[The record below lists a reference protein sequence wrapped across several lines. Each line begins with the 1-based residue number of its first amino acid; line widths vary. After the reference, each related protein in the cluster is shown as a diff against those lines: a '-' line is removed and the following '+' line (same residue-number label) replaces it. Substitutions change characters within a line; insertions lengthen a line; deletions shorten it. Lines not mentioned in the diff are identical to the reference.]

1 MINPASA
8 RGLRLTEVHVPG
20 LEHIRSGRE
29 KQAFG
34 VDFSAF
40 EAFVR
45 ETPVRSKYQSYWY
58 GNPVALTIYVNANG
72 LRFSPING
80 QPFAPRLHK
89 VQGVVPPAWI
99 GELRMS
105 QRLGD
110 LLVKEK
116 IITPEQL
123 EQANKVQKE
132 QSCRLG
138 SALVKLGF
146 LTDEDVTNFL
156 SRQYGVPAIN
166 LSYFEIDPAV
176 VKLIP
181 AETAKR
187 YQILPLSR
195 VGASLTIAMVDPTNV
210 FAMDDIKFMT
220 GFNIEPVVASESSIL
235 AGIDKAYSAGKE
247 EDLEAVMQSMSEM
260 NESDVELQSEEQ
272 QLALEELEK
281 AADEAPVV
289 KLVNVVLGDAVKRGA
304 SDIHIEPYEKEFR
317 VRFRIDGVLQSIMSP
332 PLKLKD
338 AITSR
343 LKIMSKLDISE
354 KRLPQDGRIMLKMN
368 VGGRKKQLDFRVS
381 TLPTLWGEKI
391 VLRLLDKENLRLD
404 MTKLGFE
411 ADSLVKFEKAILK
424 PYGMVLVTGPTGS
437 GKTNTL
443 YSAISRLNQPDTNIM
458 TAEDPVEF
466 QLGGVNQ
473 VQMKE
478 QIGLNFAAALR
489 AFLRQDPNIILVGE
503 IRDFE
508 TAEIAIKAAL
518 TGHLV
523 LSTLHTNGAPE
534 TITRLMNMGIE
545 PFLVATSVH
554 LICAQR
560 LVRRI
565 CQECSEIVDMP
576 AQALIEEG
584 YSPEE
589 AKTVKIR
596 KGRGC
601 GTCNNTGY
609 KGRTGLYEVME
620 VDDDIR
626 ELVLVGASAVELKK
640 KAIERGMITLRRS
653 GLIKVAAGMTTL
665 EEVARETIH

>member
-1 MINPASA
+1 
-8 RGLRLTEVHVPG
+8 
-20 LEHIRSGRE
+20 
-29 KQAFG
+29 
-34 VDFSAF
+34 
-40 EAFVR
+40 
-45 ETPVRSKYQSYWY
+45 
-58 GNPVALTIYVNANG
+58 
-72 LRFSPING
+72 
-80 QPFAPRLHK
+80 
-89 VQGVVPPAWI
+89 
-99 GELRMS
+99 MS

-116 IITPEQL
+116 VITAEQL
-123 EQANKVQKE
+123 EQATKLQKE
-132 QSCRLG
+132 SHVRLA

-176 VKLIP
+176 IKLIP
-181 AETAKR
+181 YETAKR

-220 GFNIEPVVASESSIL
+220 GFNIEPVVASESSIVE
-235 AGIDKAYSAGKE
+235 GIDKAYGTSKE
-247 EDLEAVMQSMSEM
+247 EELEQVMQSMNDMPDPGDIE
-260 NESDVELQSEEQ
+260 VQGEEQ
-272 QLALEELEK
+272 ELELKELEK
-281 AADEAPVV
+281 AADEAPIV
-289 KLVNVVLGDAVKRGA
+289 KLVNLVLTDAVKRGA
-304 SDIHIEPYEKEFR
+304 SDIHMEPYEKEFR
-317 VRFRIDGVLQSIMSP
+317 VRFRIDGVLQAIMTP

-343 LKIMSKLDISE
+343 LKIMAKLDISE
-354 KRLPQDGRIMLKMN
+354 KRLPQDGRIMLKMQI
-368 VGGRKKQLDFRVS
+368 GGKKKQLDFRVS

-411 ADSLVKFEKAILK
+411 QESLTKFQKAILK

-443 YSAISRLNQPDTNIM
+443 YSSISQLNQPDTNIM

-478 QIGLNFAAALR
+478 QIGLNFATALR

-565 CQECSEIVDMP
+565 CKDCAEKVDMP
-576 AQALIEEG
+576 PQALIDEG
-584 YSPEE
+584 FTPEE
-589 AKTVKIR
+589 SKTVTIM
-596 KGRGC
+596 KGKGC
-601 GTCNNTGY
+601 ATCNKTGY

-620 VDDDIR
+620 VDDEIR
-626 ELVLVGASAVELKK
+626 DLVLVGASAVELKK

-653 GLIKVAAGMTTL
+653 GLMKVALGYTTL